1 MHIPS
6 EMLQGAVCPVSAAL
20 ASLGIAGSV
29 CALYRTKETVPEPGK
44 FALVSASLFCVQML
58 NYPVWEGI
66 SGHLIGG
73 VLAASILGVPA
84 AVLSMALVL
93 LLQTLFFADGG
104 ILMLG
109 ANVLNMAI
117 LGAGAG
123 GLLQVYLSKK
133 NTERITAVVLASAV
147 SVVLAVMALS
157 AELIASG
164 KGSFSV
170 LFSLI
175 GIHLVL
181 AVLEGAAAGVF
192 LKFIPV
198 SGNSSKP
205 HKLYFTLSVFIG
217 AGLLISPLASGFP
230 DAFEWTML
238 RFHLLPDAP
247 NFVNAPFMDYVAFG
261 SGALAGLIGV
271 LLTAGSAFV
280 LANFFP
286 KKVSAE

>member
-6 EMLQGAVCPVSAAL
+6 EMLQGAVCPVSAVL
-20 ASLGIAGSV
+20 ACTGIAGSV
-29 CALYRTKETVPEPGK
+29 CALYRKRKQVPEPGK

-58 NYPVWEGI
+58 NYPIWDGI

-73 VLAASILGVPA
+73 VFAASLLGVPA

-93 LLQTLFFADGG
+93 LLQTLLFADGG
-104 ILMLG
+104 LLMLG

-117 LGAGAG
+117 LAAGAG

-133 NTERITAVVLASAV
+133 NVDRITAVVLASSV
-147 SVVLAVMALS
+147 SVVLAVLALS

-164 KGSFSV
+164 KGSASI
-170 LFSLI
+170 LLSLI
-175 GIHLVL
+175 SIHLVL
-181 AVLEGAAAGVF
+181 AVLEGGATGVL
-192 LKFIPV
+192 LKVIPA
-198 SGNSSKP
+198 SENSSESRKI
-205 HKLYFTLSVFIG
+205 YFALSVLIG
-217 AGLLISPLASGFP
+217 AGLLTAPLASEFP

-238 RFHLLPDAP
+238 KFNLLPDAP

-261 SGALAGLIGV
+261 SQSLAGLIGV
-271 LLTAGSAFV
+271 FLTAGSAFV

-286 KKVSAE
+286 KKVSVE